1 MGTSAPGR
9 YARIITLLFTAVIAV
24 TYAFGVYLFPLL
36 LPDMK
41 NVLDFGY
48 AEAGSI
54 AGLRQIAFLLTAML
68 SGAATVRFGAG
79 TVILMS
85 VVVCGLALSSLAM
98 SPNLWA
104 MAVLLI
110 VLNAC
115 AASAWIPMVSLI
127 TKVVDY
133 RHQGK
138 SVGLIAS
145 GTNFGLCLNG
155 LMVPVLMSAWG
166 WRSVWLTTGSF
177 TVLLAFLLWATL
189 ARASLLD
196 GPPKKKREEPRARN
210 WREVAAPRYLF
221 VYSLSFLGGLAGV
234 ASANYMSAYIRTDL
248 HLSIS
253 IAGQIWLLMGIA
265 GATAGIAF
273 GAIGDKLGLRA
284 ALLGATALLGVSAV
298 LVAIGKTEVI
308 LLIAGACFGGSFFPI
323 FGLLPTYVGKTSEP
337 ALTAI
342 ICSAV
347 ECALGLGGA
356 VGSFLGGLAPHAFG
370 SFRPVYL
377 AAAIIAA
384 LMIGLI
390 FMLPGEREATY
401 PNALA
406 GA

>member
-1 MGTSAPGR
+1 MGTSAP
-9 YARIITLLFTAVIAV
+9 ARRAWAITLLFTAVIAV

-41 NVLDFGY
+41 SALGFGY

-68 SGAATVRFGAG
+68 SGAATVRLGAG
-79 TVILMS
+79 TVILGS
-85 VVVCGLALSSLAM
+85 VVVCGVALCGLAM
-98 SPNLWA
+98 SPNLWTV
-104 MAVLLI
+104 AVLLI
-110 VLNAC
+110 VMNAC

-155 LMVPVLMSAWG
+155 LMVPVLMSEWG
-166 WRSVWLTTGSF
+166 WRSVWLATGGL
-177 TVLLAFLLWATL
+177 TVLLAVPLWAVL
-189 ARASLLD
+189 ARASLMK
-196 GPPKKKREEPRARN
+196 GPLRQKSEEPPARN
-210 WREVAAPRYLF
+210 WRGVAVPRYLF
-221 VYSLSFLGGLAGV
+221 VYILSFLGGLAGV
-234 ASANYMSAYIRTDL
+234 ASANYMSAYIRSDL
-248 HLSIS
+248 HLSIV
-253 IAGQIWLLMGIA
+253 IAGQVWLVMGVA

-273 GAIGDKLGLRA
+273 GAVGDKLGLRA
-284 ALLGATALLGVSAV
+284 ALLGAATLLGSSAV
-298 LVAIGKTEVI
+298 LIAMGRTEGI

-337 ALTAI
+337 GFTAI
-342 ICSAV
+342 ICSVV

-356 VGSFLGGLAPHAFG
+356 VGSFLGGLAPHVFG

-377 AAAIIAA
+377 SAAIVAA
-384 LMIGLI
+384 LMIGVI
-390 FMLPGEREATY
+390 SKLPGEREVTY
-401 PNALA
+401 QWHPRA
-406 GA
+406 